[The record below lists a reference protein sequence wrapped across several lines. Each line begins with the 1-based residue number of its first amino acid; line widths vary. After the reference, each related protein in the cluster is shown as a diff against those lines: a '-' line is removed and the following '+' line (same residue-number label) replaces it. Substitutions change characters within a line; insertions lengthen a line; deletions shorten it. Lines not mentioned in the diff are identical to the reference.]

1 MRYEERAETHFLQT
15 KRKVWGF
22 GTIMF
27 TNKQLRKLVVP
38 LVLEQLLSVTIGM
51 ADTMMVASCGEAA
64 VSGISLV
71 DTISVLLIGLF
82 SAMASGGAVTVA
94 QYIGKGDGDK
104 VSRASNQLFMS
115 VTALSIVFMAVAL
128 IGNRQILS
136 VIYGRIDADV
146 MRSAQIYFYYN
157 AVSFPFLGI
166 YNSGAALFRA
176 VGNSKV
182 SMQVSLFSN
191 ILNVAGNAL
200 LIYGAGMGVAGAALS
215 TLISRVLSAGVICFM
230 LMRKGDVPVSK
241 KIGLDRPILNKI
253 LYIGIPSG
261 LENSIFQVG
270 KILLSSLTA
279 SFGTAAITA
288 NAVTG
293 SVGNF
298 QLIPAGAIGTAIVT
312 VVGQCV
318 GAGEYKQARRYMF
331 KLLWTAY
338 LFVTI
343 IGIGLIV
350 FREPIFTMYNLS
362 EETTRLTE
370 KLLLYHCVCCMLMH
384 PMSFALP
391 NGLRAAGDVRFTM
404 IVAIASMWICR
415 LGLAYFLAK
424 GLNMGVF
431 GIYVAMTAD
440 WLVRGICFLVRVLT
454 GKWEKYMGV
463 LTKE

>member
-1 MRYEERAETHFLQT
+1 
-15 KRKVWGF
+15 
-22 GTIMF
+22 MF
-27 TNKQLRKLVVP
+27 TNKQLRRLVIP

-71 DTISVLLIGLF
+71 DILSVLLIGLF
-82 SAMASGGAVTVA
+82 GAMASGGAVTVA
-94 QYIGKGDGDK
+94 QYIGKGDREK
-104 VSRASNQLFMS
+104 VARASNQLFLS
-115 VTALSIVFMAVAL
+115 VVALAMVFMAVAL

-136 VIYGRIDADV
+136 AIYGDIDAEV
-146 MRSAQIYFYYN
+146 MRNARIYFYFN

-191 ILNVAGNAL
+191 IVNVAGNAL
-200 LIYGAGMGVAGAALS
+200 LIYGLSMGVSGAALS
-215 TLISRVLSAGVICFM
+215 TLISRVLSAAVICLM
-230 LMRKGDVPVSK
+230 LIRRGDVPISR
-241 KIGLDRPILNKI
+241 KIGLDRPILHKI

-261 LENSIFQVG
+261 LESSIFQVG

-293 SVGNF
+293 NVGNF
-298 QLIPAGAIGTAIVT
+298 QLIPAGAVGTAIVT

-318 GAGEYKQARRYMF
+318 GAGQYRQARQYMF
-331 KLLWTAY
+331 KLLRIAY
-338 LFVTI
+338 LFVI
-343 IGIGLIV
+343 LIGIGLLV
-350 FREPIFTMYNLS
+350 FRNPIFGLYQLS
-362 EETTRLTE
+362 EETTRLTGQ
-370 KLLLYHCVCCMLMH
+370 LLCYHCICCMLMH
-384 PMSFALP
+384 PLAFALP

-404 IVAIASMWICR
+404 IVAIGSMWVCR
-415 LGLAYFLAK
+415 IGLAYILAK
-424 GLNMGVF
+424 GMNLGIFGVY
-431 GIYVAMTAD
+431 IAMTAD
-440 WLVRGICFLVRVLT
+440 WLVRGIFFMTRVLT

>member
-1 MRYEERAETHFLQT
+1 
-15 KRKVWGF
+15 
-22 GTIMF
+22 MF
-27 TNKQLRKLVVP
+27 TNKQLRKLVIP

-51 ADTMMVASCGEAA
+51 ADTMMAASCGEAA
-64 VSGISLV
+64 VSGIALV
-71 DTISVLLIGLF
+71 DTISVLLIGMF

-94 QYIGKGDGDK
+94 QYIGKGDREK
-104 VSRASNQLFMS
+104 VARASNQLFLS
-115 VTALSIVFMAVAL
+115 VTALSLMFMTAAL
-128 IGNRQILS
+128 FGNRQILAL
-136 VIYGRIDADV
+136 IYGQIDAEV
-146 MRSAQIYFYYN
+146 MRSARIYFYFN

-200 LIYGAGMGVAGAALS
+200 FIYGFGMGVAGAALS
-215 TLISRVLSAGVICFM
+215 TLVSRILSAAVICFM
-230 LMRKGDVPVSK
+230 LRRRKDVPVSR
-241 KIGLDRPILNKI
+241 KIGLDRPVLNKI

-270 KILLSSLTA
+270 KILLSSLIA
-279 SFGTAAITA
+279 GFGTAAITA

-298 QLIPAGAIGTAIVT
+298 QLIPAGAVGTAIVT

-318 GAGEYKQARRYMF
+318 GAGEYKQARQYMF
-331 KLLWTAY
+331 KLLWMAY
-338 LFVTI
+338 FFVAI
-343 IGIGLIV
+343 IGIGLII
-350 FREPIFTMYNLS
+350 FREPVFALYQLS

-370 KLLLYHCVCCMLMH
+370 KLLLYHCICCMLMH

-404 IVAIASMWICR
+404 VVAIASMWICR
-415 LGLAYFLAK
+415 LGLAFFLAK
-424 GLNMGVF
+424 AMNMGVF
-431 GIYVAMTAD
+431 GVYIAMTAD
-440 WLVRGICFLVRVLT
+440 WLVRGICFLLRVLT